1 MRKYNKDSNNY
12 PLSFA
17 DGGCSMFLNDF
28 VQLESNTTISSIYSV
43 LKGFSCVL
51 SGVEIT
57 NVNITNKTC
66 DVSEGLVLIDSVV
79 YQIAPIV
86 GQTYPFSIT
95 DGNVTPITRY
105 FKIGDYKDI
114 GDMYDY
120 TIRTSFVYEDAT
132 DLYPNLDT
140 NEVFFNP
147 FTCQKASYIL
157 KNIGAGLNE
166 SRLKNNSSSIVNKDE
181 QGNYITGGVLNY
193 NINNVLMWK
202 YYGWELI
209 TNQGKL
215 SLNST
220 VGSSTGSNSLTLV
233 SNNIPAH
240 NHTLGSTA
248 FTTQDGGHFHDFNNA
263 FNSENVTPSPGK
275 IFAYGVPARLTN
287 KNDIIAPTI
296 GLSSAGKDFDNNPL
310 AFSDITYTNGLH
322 NHTLGGTTNNNT
334 TTNTPLDITG
344 KEYGVQM
351 MVWKGYPTNYTI
363 TNPSS
368 GNGQTVIG
376 YKFWKGNITF
386 NNM

>member
-233 SNNIPAH
+233 SNNLPQH
-240 NHTLGSTA
+240 NHPIGTNANVLADGQHDHQFDNAFYSETYGST
-248 FTTQDGGHFHDFNNA
+248 GGSIFGMA
-263 FNSENVTPSPGK
+263 TSKLGQSLLMQIGNSGAVDYN
-275 IFAYGVPARLTN
+275 
-287 KNDIIAPTI
+287 
-296 GLSSAGKDFDNNPL
+296 NNPI
-310 AFSDITYTNGLH
+310 AFKDLTENRGQHT
-322 NHTLGGTTNNNT
+322 HTLSGRTENNT

-344 KEYGVQM
+344 NEYGVQM
-351 MVWKGYPTNYTI
+351 MVWKGYPTNYTVV
-363 TNPSS
+363 NPSS

-376 YKFWKGNITF
+376 YKVWKGDITF